1 MITEGCSNGS
11 AIEGRTVILSLLLA
25 AVFSCLIL
33 MPAHCA
39 ESSIGQRLI
48 LNVYLDSSG
57 KALVTGYAENVSG
70 LAFLNNSQFRFENDS
85 HQLYALTAGLTT
97 KVGDLWTLRFDA
109 NGSFDDYRATFYL
122 PSETSLGQINASA
135 GLGYLLSAS
144 NESLVADVQGWDVS
158 DPQISIL
165 YRQPLAAN
173 SKSQLP
179 LPPAYP
185 GEGSALIMLIIAAA
199 LLIAGFGFAV
209 FLQRKRHGAAERPP
223 SFSAAGSKGAEMN
236 RDAHVGRDAP
246 SLAASSQVPSQGYAS
261 LDAKPEASGSSAIEA
276 MPETSSTLY
285 HPDSSSEDDGV
296 LLPQDE
302 LQPASSNMSEGNVD
316 LPSSSSPPSEQ
327 SPSSQPSSSSQPQS
341 LSKEASGSAEQHE
354 PPTADAS
361 SALTESVSNA
371 KPSNVQGTTEV
382 EASHQQLPFKGGI
395 AVSSEMEAVI
405 ETLTARERAVMS
417 TLIAHGGRMTQAEIR
432 YETGT
437 PKSSLTGILISLER
451 RKLVIKKEWGRTNI
465 IELSE
470 WFLSKKERS

>member
-1 MITEGCSNGS
+1 MQADNFESRLYRFSLKTIFDMITKGCSDMS
-11 AIEGRTVILSLLLA
+11 DIKGRSVVCSLFLA
-25 AVFSCLIL
+25 AVLFSLLL
-33 MPAHCA
+33 MPAHCS
-39 ESSIGQRLI
+39 ESSVGQRLI

-97 KVGDLWTLRFDA
+97 KVGDIWTLSFNA

-122 PSETSLGQINASA
+122 PSETSLGQINASQ

-158 DPQISIL
+158 DPQISIQ
-165 YRQPLAAN
+165 YRQLLDAN

-185 GEGSALIMLIIAAA
+185 GESAALIMFIIAAA

-209 FLQRKRHGAAERPP
+209 FLQRKRHGATKDGATKGP
-223 SFSAAGSKGAEMN
+223 SGA
-236 RDAHVGRDAP
+236 
-246 SLAASSQVPSQGYAS
+246 
-261 LDAKPEASGSSAIEA
+261 LDAKGNGSEIGKDEQAVQKDSGPSEIRTIPATASSSFQ
-276 MPETSSTLY
+276 S
-285 HPDSSSEDDGV
+285 DSSSEDDGV
-296 LLPQDE
+296 LISQDE
-302 LQPASSNMSEGNVD
+302 LPPASVDETESNSDMHSE
-316 LPSSSSPPSEQ
+316 SSPPSQ
-327 SPSSQPSSSSQPQS
+327 PSPSSQRSSISQETIQLNEQPTAQTADVS
-341 LSKEASGSAEQHE
+341 AILSKPTSVAE
-354 PPTADAS
+354 S
-361 SALTESVSNA
+361 SKVLGASNA
-371 KPSNVQGTTEV
+371 DGG
-382 EASHQQLPFKGGI
+382 HQQEPVKNGI
-395 AVSSEMEAVI
+395 AVSSEMQAVI